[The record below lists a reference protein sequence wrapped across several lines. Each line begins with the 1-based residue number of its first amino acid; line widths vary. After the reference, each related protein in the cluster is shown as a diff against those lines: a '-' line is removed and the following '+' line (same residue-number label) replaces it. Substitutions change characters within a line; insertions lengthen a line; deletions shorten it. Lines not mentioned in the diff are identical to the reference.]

1 MGGAPRL
8 RLCAHSL
15 AALERVTTP
24 KHEGQDTEPTAHT
37 TARATGSDTS
47 EYGAFFRTLDSAVA
61 KFGEKVPFP
70 IPIHGGADM
79 SKGTHF
85 LLWDNY
91 WNTNYVFWWPY
102 ETKPGFNS
110 DNILFRFAIE
120 LHT

>member
-47 EYGAFFRTLDSAVA
+47 EYGAFFRTL
-61 KFGEKVPFP
+61 EQ
-70 IPIHGGADM
+70 I
-79 SKGTHF
+79 
-85 LLWDNY
+85 
-91 WNTNYVFWWPY
+91 
-102 ETKPGFNS
+102 TKRVGN
-110 DNILFRFAIE
+110 
-120 LHT
+120 